1 MEEECIKVVDKGVTD
16 EQVTDA
22 VTQAN
27 VTVLGHGPAVSVGQS
42 FYSQSQAQGI
52 LFANMVNNQQQLATA
67 GQASML
73 ESALKI
79 YKIGEQ

>member
-1 MEEECIKVVDKGVTD
+1 MEDECLKVAGERIGDN
-16 EQVTDA
+16 QITDA

-27 VTVLGHGPAVSVGQS
+27 VTVLGQGPAVSVGQS

-52 LFANMVNNQQQLATA
+52 LFANMVNNQQQLATV
-67 GQASML
+67 GQVSML

-79 YKIGEQ
+79 YKIGEE